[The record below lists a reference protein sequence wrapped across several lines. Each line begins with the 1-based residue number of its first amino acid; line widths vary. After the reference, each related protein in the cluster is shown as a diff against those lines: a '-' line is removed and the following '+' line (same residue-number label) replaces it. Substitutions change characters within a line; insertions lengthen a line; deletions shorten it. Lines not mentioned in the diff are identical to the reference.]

1 MAIINGQIISINS
14 GKEVF
19 IATYGETTNA
29 EIEAAYQ
36 AGKAIFVSVSKLYPI
51 VPLTSR
57 SSNGTTHMFNNQISN
72 VILFSYKCIK
82 DTWQTSVIN
91 THASTHA
98 TGGSD
103 PITPASI
110 GAAAQSTT
118 VTATLSAASWTG
130 DAAPYS
136 YSLSVSGVTETSN
149 QEILPA
155 IDITA
160 EQLEALQAANIQ
172 DGGQAAGSVTLK
184 AFGDVPTI
192 DIPVRVIVRGD
203 A

>member
-1 MAIINGQIISINS
+1 MAIINGQVISINS
-14 GKEVF
+14 GKDVF
-19 IATYGETTNA
+19 IAKYGITTNA

-36 AGKAIFVSVSKLYPI
+36 AGKAIFVFRSKLYPI

-57 SSNGTTHMFNNQISN
+57 VSNGTMFMFNNQISN
-72 VILFSYKCIK
+72 VSLFSYKCINDK
-82 DTWQTSVIN
+82 WQTSNIN

-98 TGGSD
+98 TGGTD

-136 YSLSVSGVTETSN
+136 YSLSVTGVTETSN

-172 DGGQAAGSVTLK
+172 DGGQAAGSITLK

-192 DIPVRVIVRGD
+192 DIPIRVIVRGD